1 MSLTVLLLS
10 QLWRYGKGDACEEEY
25 GRDYVTVGCSTTSRD
40 LQNDESTG
48 MATMEKWLVD
58 VQCDGCKG
66 LFYRSAPNVIVP
78 DADWPRNGDV
88 VMGYEIPDTPGWI
101 RLQNGYYLPMQSDDG
116 TVQFLFKVSK
126 RAQPQN
132 TEMKRIGSNTPL
144 FREAEQEDVASLL
157 GGTVAIVEPTFSVHS
172 TESAEVTNGEEE
184 ATNFERLRAAVHMDA
199 MAFGMGCC
207 CLQITFQAKDVDES
221 RFLFDQLNV
230 MAPM

>member
-1 MSLTVLLLS
+1 MNHE
-10 QLWRYGKGDACEEEY
+10 A
-25 GRDYVTVGCSTTSRD
+25 
-40 LQNDESTG
+40 TG

-88 VMGYEIPDTPGWI
+88 VMGYEIPDTPGTFQRQLSPKFLCERHLNGLCGITFAVLGWI

-116 TVQFLFKVSK
+116 KVQFLFKVSK
-126 RAQPQN
+126 RAQPN
-132 TEMKRIGSNTPL
+132 NAEMKRIGSNTPL
-144 FREAEQEDVASLL
+144 FRGPGGEKEEVASLL
-157 GGTVAIVEPTFSVHS
+157 GHTVAVVESGVNG
-172 TESAEVTNGEEE
+172 ESASSQKTDIE
-184 ATNFERLRAAVHMDA
+184 AETTAKEGLRAAVHMDA